1 MAGIGIKDI
10 ITVDGNRQ
18 FHIHTGTDPQHQEAI
33 SEVFESGKYI
43 YNNSLKY
50 TLRGYQSKN
59 SIDHIKKV
67 TQGLHENVMDE
78 LEVLFTVNEKIKLIR
93 QYLPHYR
100 LGSIFSERNF
110 YEEAIENFERCIKI
124 NPDFISAYKRLAIV
138 YLKQHEYVKAED
150 ELLKAHQLKPEY
162 PDILNLLGV
171 VSTLQKKYKEA
182 KDYFQ
187 KALQINPAYKEAN
200 YNFGVVL
207 LLSTVN
213 HNNEDEQLVIPA
225 RIMRSLASLR
235 DHKYYSDEAWQEA
248 FNSVSEK
255 IEKGG
260 KSEILNS
267 LLDLQFR
274 IAVKKNF
281 SEKMYYFFLKFMYG
295 GRDLTREELDYYE
308 DQVKKDAIKHGEFA
322 DYWNE
327 LGIIH
332 LVQCRDYFL
341 KSLSEFDKAVKNNV
355 EYESAKKTLDLLQGN
370 KNGFLILLRAIL
382 R

>member
-18 FHIHTGTDPQHQEAI
+18 FYIHTGTDPKHQEAI

-43 YNNSLKY
+43 YNNSLQY
-50 TLRGYQSKN
+50 TIRGFDSKN
-59 SIDHIKKV
+59 SLDHIKNV
-67 TQGLHENVMDE
+67 TQNLHENVIDE

-110 YEEAIENFERCIKI
+110 YEEAIGNFERCIKL

-138 YLKQHEYVKAED
+138 YLKQNDYIKAEE
-150 ELLKAHQLKPEY
+150 ELLKAYQLKPEY
-162 PDILNLLGV
+162 PDILNILGV
-171 VSTLQKKYKEA
+171 ISTLNKKYKDA

-187 KALQINPAYKEAN
+187 KALVINPAYKEAN

-213 HNNEDEQLVIPA
+213 HENEQEQLVIPA
-225 RIMRSLASLR
+225 RIMRSLTSLR
-235 DHKYYSDEAWQEA
+235 DHKYYSDPEWQEA
-248 FNSVSEK
+248 FKNIFKK
-255 IEKGG
+255 IEEGK
-260 KSEILNS
+260 KSEILK
-267 LLDLQFR
+267 LLMDLQIK

-295 GRDLTREELDYYE
+295 GRDLTRDELDYYE
-308 DQVKKDAIKHGEFA
+308 DQVKQDAIKHGEFA

-341 KSLSEFDKAVKNNV
+341 KSLSEFDKAVKNNI